1 MKDVTASPDLT
12 SRDRRLERRH
22 VVAGR
27 LKTIEG
33 QLRAVRRMVTE
44 GEECLAI
51 ATQAAAALEGLRGA
65 MKIVLRNY
73 MDDCL
78 DQRVLDEDREA
89 AYDQFVGVLE
99 RFIR

>member
-1 MKDVTASPDLT
+1 MEESIAGPVSE
-12 SRDRRLERRH
+12 DRRWVRRRE
-22 VVAGR
+22 VAGR
-27 LKTIEG
+27 LKTVEG
-33 QLRAVRRMVTE
+33 QLRAVRRMVMS
-44 GEECLAI
+44 GEECLTI

-78 DQRVLDEDREA
+78 EPEAVECNREE
-89 AYDQFVGVLE
+89 AYDQFIGVLE

>member
-1 MKDVTASPDLT
+1 MERLTKTGESEDIRWVRRKD
-12 SRDRRLERRH
+12 
-22 VVAGR
+22 VAGR
-27 LKTIEG
+27 LKTVEG
-33 QLRAVRRMVTE
+33 QLRGVRRMVEE
-44 GEECLAI
+44 GEDCLAI

-78 DQRVLDEDREA
+78 GPETLIDDHEA
-89 AYDQFVGVLE
+89 ACDQFVGVLE

>member
-1 MKDVTASPDLT
+1 MEGSPQPPGTDVQWA
-12 SRDRRLERRH
+12 RREQ
-22 VVAGR
+22 VAKR
-27 LKTIEG
+27 LKTVEG
-33 QLRAVRRMVTE
+33 QLRAVRRMVLE
-44 GEECLAI
+44 GDDCLDI

-78 DQRVLDEDREA
+78 DVDALQCDREA
-89 AYDQFVGVLE
+89 AFDQFVGVVE

>member
-1 MKDVTASPDLT
+1 MA
-12 SRDRRLERRH
+12 RREQ
-22 VVAGR
+22 VAKR
-27 LKTIEG
+27 LKTVEG
-33 QLRAVRRMVTE
+33 QLRAVRRMVLE
-44 GEECLAI
+44 GEDCLDI

-78 DQRVLDEDREA
+78 DITALDRDREA
-89 AYDQFVGVLE
+89 AFDEFVGVVE

>member
-1 MKDVTASPDLT
+1 MEGSVPVKDGSDV
-12 SRDRRLERRH
+12 RWERRRE
-22 VVAGR
+22 VASR
-27 LKTIEG
+27 LKTVEG
-33 QLRAVRRMVTE
+33 QLRAVRRMVMT
-44 GEECLAI
+44 GDGCLDI

-78 DQRVLDEDREA
+78 EFGATESDREA
-89 AYDQFVGVLE
+89 AYDQLVSVVE

>member
-1 MKDVTASPDLT
+1 MVEQSIPVPAGEDQRWV
-12 SRDRRLERRH
+12 RRRE
-22 VVAGR
+22 VANR
-27 LKTIEG
+27 LKTVEG
-33 QLRAVRRMVTE
+33 QLRAVRRMVMS
-44 GEECLAI
+44 GDDCLPI

-78 DQRVLDEDREA
+78 DPEAVECNREEV
-89 AYDQFVGVLE
+89 YDQFIAVLE

>member
-1 MKDVTASPDLT
+1 MEESSAMQDLKDPRWV
-12 SRDRRLERRH
+12 RRME
-22 VVAGR
+22 VAGR
-27 LKTIEG
+27 LKTVEG
-33 QLRAVRRMVTE
+33 QLRAVRRMVTS
-44 GEECLAI
+44 GEDCLAI

-78 DQRVLDEDREA
+78 EPEAVECNREEV
-89 AYDQFVGVLE
+89 YDQFIGVLE

>member
-1 MKDVTASPDLT
+1 MEGSPRPNGTDVSWA
-12 SRDRRLERRH
+12 RREQ
-22 VVAGR
+22 VAKR
-27 LKTIEG
+27 LKTVEG
-33 QLRAVRRMVTE
+33 QLRAVRRMVLE
-44 GEECLAI
+44 GEDCLDI

-78 DQRVLDEDREA
+78 DVNALECDREA
-89 AYDQFVGVLE
+89 AFDQFVGVVE

>member
-1 MKDVTASPDLT
+1 MVERSIPASTEDDQ
-12 SRDRRLERRH
+12 SFVRRRE
-22 VVAGR
+22 VANR
-27 LKTIEG
+27 LKTVEG
-33 QLRAVRRMVTE
+33 QLRAVRRMVMS
-44 GEECLAI
+44 GEDCLPI

-78 DQRVLDEDREA
+78 DPEAVECNREEV
-89 AYDQFVGVLE
+89 YDQFIGVLE

>member
-1 MKDVTASPDLT
+1 MESSPQPEGTDVRWA
-12 SRDRRLERRH
+12 RREQ
-22 VVAGR
+22 VAKR
-27 LKTIEG
+27 LKTVEG
-33 QLRAVRRMVTE
+33 QLRAVRRMVLE
-44 GEECLAI
+44 GDDCLDI

-78 DQRVLDEDREA
+78 DIDSLECDRGA
-89 AYDQFVGVLE
+89 AYDQLVLVVE

>member
-1 MKDVTASPDLT
+1 MESAPQPEGTDVRTA
-12 SRDRRLERRH
+12 RREQ
-22 VVAGR
+22 VAKR
-27 LKTIEG
+27 LKTVEG
-33 QLRAVRRMVTE
+33 QLRAVRRMVVE
-44 GEECLAI
+44 GDDCLDI

-78 DQRVLDEDREA
+78 DVEALECDREA
-89 AYDQFVGVLE
+89 AYDQLVFVVE

>member
-1 MKDVTASPDLT
+1 MVERSIPASTGDDQ
-12 SRDRRLERRH
+12 RFVRRRE
-22 VVAGR
+22 VANR
-27 LKTIEG
+27 LKTVEG
-33 QLRAVRRMVTE
+33 QLRAVRRMVMS
-44 GEECLAI
+44 GEDCLPI

-78 DQRVLDEDREA
+78 DPEAVECNREEV
-89 AYDQFVGVLE
+89 YDQFIGVLE